1 MYRSFIRA
9 RSRDERNRSKMVT
22 ESREEIA
29 VALEAAIDRFEEEDR
44 L

>member
-1 MYRSFIRA
+1 
-9 RSRDERNRSKMVT
+9 MVT

-29 VALEAAIDRFEEEDR
+29 VAPESAIDRFEEEDR